1 MDHKSVTRKEEI
13 TEVACLLIPVRN
25 KTLLL
30 PNVSVAEIINF
41 DKPVRRPEMP
51 PWFLGHVE
59 WRNTLVPVLSF
70 ELANGEPPEAGVE
83 IDRIAVINSV
93 SAQTR
98 MPFFSIPVTGIPRLV
113 RVTPESIQSLSKRQ
127 KLAEQTSVVVG
138 EDREE
143 AVIPNL
149 DHLERMLLS
158 VPFS

>member
-1 MDHKSVTRKEEI
+1 MDNKPVSTSEVA
-13 TEVACLLIPVRN
+13 EVACLFIPVKE

-30 PNVSVAEIINF
+30 PNVSVAEIISF
-41 DKPVRRPEMP
+41 EQPVRRPEMP

-59 WRNTLVPVLSF
+59 WRNTLVPVVSF
-70 ELANGEPPEAGVE
+70 ELANGERPDLDDS

-93 SAQTR
+93 SAQSR
-98 MPFFSIPVTGIPRLV
+98 MPFFAIPVTGIPRLV
-113 RVTPESIQSLSKRQ
+113 RVTPESIAPMSTRH
-127 KLAEQTSVVVG
+127 KLAEHAAVTVG
-138 EDREE
+138 EQKEE